1 MSVSIE
7 SLLRQRL
14 EFSSVTL
21 RWSVEGYLLA
31 YMPIS
36 VRRVAIPGDEVR
48 VEWSLLGG
56 WSQWFING
64 ETVEPEPY
72 VREFLRKKFG

>member
-1 MSVSIE
+1 MSTSVE

-14 EFSSVTL
+14 EFSSITL
-21 RWSVEGYLLA
+21 LWPCEGALLA
-31 YMPIS
+31 YMPVA

-48 VEWSLLGG
+48 VEWSRLGG
-56 WSQWFING
+56 WAQWFING

-72 VREFLRKKFG
+72 VREFLRKQLG

>member
-7 SLLRQRL
+7 DLLRLRL

-21 RWSVEGYLLA
+21 PWPVEGYVLA
-31 YMPIS
+31 YMPAS

-48 VEWSLLGG
+48 VEWSRLGG
-56 WSQWFING
+56 WAQWFING
-64 ETVEPEPY
+64 ETVEPEPR
-72 VREFLRKKFG
+72 VREFLRKRLG